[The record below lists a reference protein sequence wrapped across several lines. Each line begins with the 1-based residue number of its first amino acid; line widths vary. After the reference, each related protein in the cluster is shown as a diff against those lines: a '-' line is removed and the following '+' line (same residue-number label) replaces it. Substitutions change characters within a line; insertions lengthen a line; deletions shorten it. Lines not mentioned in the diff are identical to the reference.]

1 LADFYAGIVMEE
13 GPTIYQFDDVQVDLK
28 NFKVFKAGRAV
39 HLEPKAIKSL
49 IFLIEHRGRLIEKSE
64 LLDAVWQ
71 DAFVTENAMTKVIA
85 KLRKTLGDGIKEAK
99 YIETV
104 PTRGYR
110 FIADVEVGKE
120 NVETG
125 ARAISLPHK
134 ALEGDSSL
142 QIGGKLARLTRR
154 VKRVGWRSLLACTL
168 LIGLLI
174 SGYFWTRQS
183 KVPVPAAPSATI
195 KSVAVLP
202 FKPLVAVSRDESLEI
217 GIADSLITRLG
228 GIKGIVVRPISA
240 VRKYVDL
247 EQDPVAA
254 GRELSVESVLEGSIQ
269 KVDDRI
275 RVTVRLLSVPDGK
288 SLWAEKF
295 DNDFTDIFTI
305 QDRVAEQVARSLKL
319 TLTGEEKKLLSKHN
333 TDYTDAYQLYL
344 KGRFTSSTHTEERT
358 RKAIEYFNQAIET
371 DPNYALAYA
380 GLADAYYGLSEL
392 YLPPKE
398 AMPKAR
404 AAAMKALEIDE
415 SLAEAHTSLALVK
428 TFYEWDW
435 SGAEREYQRAIELN
449 PNYAMAHEWYGWHL
463 ALTGRHDE
471 SIAEVRRA
479 QQIDP
484 VSIDI
489 NWSLGVVFYFAR
501 QYDKAIKQLQTT
513 LEMDSTHRL
522 AHFHLG
528 ASFFQK
534 GMYEEAVAEFEKEK
548 LLAGGHLSAAL
559 GYTYGVTGRR
569 DEAEEILRGL
579 KERSKRHFVSSNSI
593 ALVYTGLGEKDLAF
607 EWLEKAYQERSE
619 LMTWLKVDPRLDSLR
634 SESRFTDLMR
644 RVGLTPWN
652 ERAKGKNYSQLLAQA
667 PPNNSMQRTRN

>member
-1 LADFYAGIVMEE
+1 MEQ
-13 GPTIYQFDDVQVDLK
+13 GPTIYQFDDVRVDLK
-28 NFKVFKAGRAV
+28 NFKIFKAGDAV
-39 HLEPKAIKSL
+39 HLEPKAVKAL
-49 IFLIEHRGRLIEKSE
+49 IFLIEHRGRLIEKRE
-64 LLDAVWQ
+64 LLDAVWK
-71 DAFVTENAMTKVIA
+71 DTFVTENAMTKVIA
-85 KLRKTLGDGIKEAK
+85 KLRKTLGDGVKDAK
-99 YIETV
+99 YLETV

-110 FIADVEVGKE
+110 FIAEVQVGE
-120 NVETG
+120 RQEARGQTEVNAGRATPRSHNVLGGE
-125 ARAISLPHK
+125 
-134 ALEGDSSL
+134 SSF
-142 QIGGKLARLTRR
+142 QIGGKAARLTQRL
-154 VKRVGWRSLLACTL
+154 KQGGWRALMACTL
-168 LIGLLI
+168 LTGLLI
-174 SGYFWTRQS
+174 TGYFWTRQS
-183 KVPVPAAPSATI
+183 KVPVPVAPSTAI

-228 GIKGIVVRPISA
+228 GIKDIVVRPISA

-269 KVDDRI
+269 KLDDRI
-275 RVTVRLLSVPDGK
+275 RVTVRLLSVRDGK

-344 KGRFTSSTHTEERT
+344 KGRFTSTHTEERT

-534 GMYEEAVAEFEKEK
+534 GMYEEAVAEFEKGK

-569 DEAEEILRGL
+569 DEAEKILRGL
-579 KERSKRHFVSSNSI
+579 KGRSKRHFVSSNSI
-593 ALVYTGLGEKDLAF
+593 ALVYTGLGDKDLAF
-607 EWLEKAYQERSE
+607 EWLEKAYEERSE

-634 SESRFTDLMR
+634 SDPRFTDLMR

-652 ERAKGKNYSQLLAQA
+652 ERAK
-667 PPNNSMQRTRN
+667 